1 MTKQEFLDELRASL
15 EEQIPGTELAET
27 LNYYREYMAEEEAQ
41 GKTEEEVT
49 ASLGSPR
56 LIAHS
61 ILDAHQEAVTGT
73 TSGYYDV
80 EEETYRE
87 EGEVPAADKMR
98 YLVNKGVS
106 IVVLLGIAIV
116 ALTLFRFMAP
126 IIIIGILALWLYR
139 MFDR

>member
-1 MTKQEFLDELRASL
+1 MTKQEFLDELRACL

-73 TSGYYDV
+73 TSGYYDA

-126 IIIIGILALWLYR
+126 IIIIGIVALWLYR
-139 MFDR
+139 IFDR

>member
-1 MTKQEFLDELRASL
+1 MTKQEFLDELSTCL
-15 EEQIPGTELAET
+15 EEQIPGSELTAT

-73 TSGYYDV
+73 TSGYYDA
-80 EEETYRE
+80 EDETYRE
-87 EGEVPAADKMR
+87 EGELPASDKMKN
-98 YLVNKGVS
+98 LMVKGGT
-106 IVVLLGIAIV
+106 IAVLLCLAIF
-116 ALTLFRFMAP
+116 TLAAVRFMFP
-126 IIIIGILALWLYR
+126 VIVIGIVALWLYR
-139 MFDR
+139 MFE